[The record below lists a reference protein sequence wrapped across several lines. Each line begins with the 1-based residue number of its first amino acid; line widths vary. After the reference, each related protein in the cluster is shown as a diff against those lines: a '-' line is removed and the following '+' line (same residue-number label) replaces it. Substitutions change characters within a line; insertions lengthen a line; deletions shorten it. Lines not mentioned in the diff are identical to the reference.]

1 MCIGKVLFIY
11 LFIFDSR
18 CFYADGNDSGGR
30 EIWKRERQHN
40 CRSKTLTEQRGMGSS
55 SHVEVLALGR
65 RTQFVRV
72 SGEKVRIVSTNAG
85 RQTDMVAGSR
95 KVLS

>member
-1 MCIGKVLFIY
+1 M
-11 LFIFDSR
+11 
-18 CFYADGNDSGGR
+18 
-30 EIWKRERQHN
+30 
-40 CRSKTLTEQRGMGSS
+40 TEQQGMGSS